1 MKVLSLTQELKE
13 EKQKKIHSQKSH
25 TWIQW
30 KNKPFTMREKP
41 HYSLLRHKKT
51 VQEDLTNITVISQL
65 F

>member
-30 KNKPFTMREKP
+30 KNKPFTMRN
-41 HYSLLRHKKT
+41 HT
-51 VQEDLTNITVISQL
+51 IQ